1 MLYIYDDDRFKSKKY
16 DICYEHFLKE
26 RFLSMSEKKNMP
38 EHDYYKDVM
47 PEINDIIRR
56 TPGETL
62 AKIVLL
68 ATAVIGIALY
78 LIYG

>member
-1 MLYIYDDDRFKSKKY
+1 
-16 DICYEHFLKE
+16 
-26 RFLSMSEKKNMP
+26 MSTKKNMP
-38 EHDYYKDVM
+38 EHDYYEDVM

-62 AKIVLL
+62 AKI
-68 ATAVIGIALY
+68 AIFAAAVIGIALY